1 MFLGTIKVLFR
12 LVNKEEYQFHWTSCM
27 LLRRAIILLPI
38 NKTVKLLTAQQH
50 ITTDIGMAVPLLKI
64 LTKAVETAP
73 IPSCIAP
80 INAEAVPAFFVK
92 GAKQSADEFGNANPC
107 VLKKT
112 QIKKIVEYKPR
123 K

>member
-1 MFLGTIKVLFR
+1 MNKVFYR
-12 LVNKEEYQFHWTSCM
+12 LVNKEEYQFYCTSRM
-27 LLRRAIILLPI
+27 FFWRPITLLPI

-50 ITTDIGMAVPLLKI
+50 ITTAIGMAVPLLKI

-80 INAEAVPAFFVK
+80 INAEAVPAFLVK
-92 GAKQSADEFGNANPC
+92 GAKHSADELGNANPC

>member
-1 MFLGTIKVLFR
+1 MFLGTNKVLCHLF
-12 LVNKEEYQFHWTSCM
+12 NKEECEFYCTSSV
-27 LLRRAIILLPI
+27 LLWPAIILLPI

-50 ITTDIGMAVPLLKI
+50 ITTDIGIAVPLLKI

-73 IPSCIAP
+73 IPSCMAP

-112 QIKKIVEYKPR
+112 QIKKIVEYSPR